1 MESLKLAGILS
12 KTVTFH
18 SLKSQAETE
27 LTPRLTN
34 TEHPPL
40 HTCFKGNNT
49 SSFLYYPTA
58 PIFFKLRVKRLEVFE
73 RISLKTPRPRS
84 GLVIYLINTVID
96 TVTKLK
102 NPTYTRTSKIKIE
115 HNIRQS
121 NIFSSSDHQ
130 ILPQRSVFPPKDMK
144 SSSKNQDL

>member
-12 KTVTFH
+12 KTVTIY

-49 SSFLYYPTA
+49 SSFSTC
-58 PIFFKLRVKRLEVFE
+58 IKHEFKIAIQVL
-73 RISLKTPRPRS
+73 
-84 GLVIYLINTVID
+84 TV
-96 TVTKLK
+96 
-102 NPTYTRTSKIKIE
+102 
-115 HNIRQS
+115 
-121 NIFSSSDHQ
+121 SS
-130 ILPQRSVFPPKDMK
+130 
-144 SSSKNQDL
+144 